1 MGTRVA
7 RRGGGGSA
15 ALRARA
21 FCSANDVFSPGL
33 HPRRLPEGLQEE
45 ARARD
50 CDAGRRTAAPAPEPS
65 EAARAQ
71 PFCRR
76 SLCPRGLRRRRSRG
90 RRLSASGAFAREDS
104 AAAPPRSMQSSTR
117 DVFCLFLADSVLSC
131 RLRGPR
137 MARPTR

>member
-1 MGTRVA
+1 MSFPPVCTLGGC
-7 RRGGGGSA
+7 RRASRSRGRTAGVPMPLPFLA
-15 ALRARA
+15 ASVP
-21 FCSANDVFSPGL
+21 FCASM
-33 HPRRLPEGLQEE
+33 

>member
-1 MGTRVA
+1 MI
-7 RRGGGGSA
+7 GGGGERGA
-15 ALRARA
+15 ARARLLLGERCL
-21 FCSANDVFSPGL
+21 FPRSAPSEAAGGPPG
-33 HPRRLPEGLQEE
+33 

>member
-1 MGTRVA
+1 MGI
-7 RRGGGGSA
+7 
-15 ALRARA
+15 RARLHA
-21 FCSANDVFSPGL
+21 CVSVFSPGL

>member
-1 MGTRVA
+1 MI
-7 RRGGGGSA
+7 GGGGERGA
-15 ALRARA
+15 ARARLLLGERCL
-21 FCSANDVFSPGL
+21 FPRSAPSEAAGGPPGVGGG
-33 HPRRLPEGLQEE
+33 RQ